1 MKSAGVKQV
10 AERYVKA
17 LLDVSGDVRG
27 NVEKDMTTLQTILEA
42 SRELQNLLSNPL
54 LTRKEQGAAMHAV
67 LSAIKAQTITKDFVA
82 LLARQKR
89 LTILPQAIALFLE
102 KASAGRGGMRAEAVS
117 ALKLTAKDADAI
129 SEILNKI
136 FGSKIMLKTRDNPE
150 LLGGV
155 IIKIGSLQL
164 DASLSGKLRRLGNK
178 LRAA

>member
-1 MKSAGVKQV
+1 MKNAGVKQV

-17 LLDVSGDVRG
+17 LLDVSEAARG
-27 NVEKDMTTLQTILEA
+27 KVEKDLATLQTILKE
-42 SRELQNLLSNPL
+42 SQELQNLLSNPL
-54 LTRKEQGAAMHAV
+54 LTRKEQGAAMNAV
-67 LSAIKAQTITKDFVA
+67 LAAIKAQTVTKDFVA

-89 LTILPQAIALFLE
+89 LTILPEAIALFLE
-102 KASAGRGGMRAEAVS
+102 KASAERGEMKAETVS
-117 ALKLTAKDADAI
+117 AIKLTVKDTDAI
-129 SEILNKI
+129 GKTLGKI
-136 FGSKIMLKTRDNPE
+136 FGSKIMLETHENPE